1 MVMYFYSYLD
11 LDQWVQSQAELED
24 WTRGGT
30 EMLYK
35 RWNSLVWAG
44 ATSFVASIA
53 ESTATL
59 AIGTTSTYIAPSNG
73 G

>member
-1 MVMYFYSYLD
+1 MYN
-11 LDQWVQSQAELED
+11 A
-24 WTRGGT
+24 RGGT
-30 EMLYK
+30 EMLC
-35 RWNSLVWAG
+35 G
-44 ATSFVASIA
+44 ETSGYELGLLAFFVASIA